1 MALGDGNE
9 QERKTS
15 RCLDSRGGGDRVSV
29 SPFFELDGLGVSEG
43 CRVQFLSAAGTGEV
57 CGGDLLREPAA
68 LSISLT
74 ATGKRRFSFDVSSAS

>member
-43 CRVQFLSAAGTGEV
+43 CRVQFLSAAGACEV
-57 CGGDLLREPAA
+57 WDLLREPVA

-74 ATGKRRFSFDVSSAS
+74 ATGKRRFSFDVSSASQ